1 MKAAGGSSL
10 HQDTVA
16 HTPLHSLVCCSWFGF
31 VVLEAFWGKAQNVI
45 RTQQEHAQD
54 GLGCEQPVTERR
66 EILSLGDLSFSLG
79 DLSFGYIPR
88 DFAILQSLP
97 GLSSIFWDLSM
108 H

>member
-31 VVLEAFWGKAQNVI
+31 VVLEAFGGKAQNVI
-45 RTQQEHAQD
+45 CTQQEHAQD

-66 EILSLGDLSFSLG
+66 EILSLGDLSF
-79 DLSFGYIPR
+79 GYIPR

-97 GLSSIFWDLSM
+97 GLNSIFWDLSM

>member
-31 VVLEAFWGKAQNVI
+31 VVLEAFGGKAQNVI
-45 RTQQEHAQD
+45 CTQQEHAQD

-66 EILSLGDLSFSLG
+66 EILSLGDS
-79 DLSFGYIPR
+79 SFGW

-97 GLSSIFWDLSM
+97 GLRSIFWDLSM